1 MIVVRAMDRA
11 HIAGSAATKRKS
23 LSGGCKCTGAGT
35 CGARK
40 MTNQIEAEKR
50 LWCSVINVALSDAVS
65 RKNLESRNSS
75 INSRNN
81 QIQEARNWFMNK
93 SQDFNL
99 VVSFAGF
106 DPDVI
111 RSHALRLIRQAQAEE
126 MDSDNGA

>member
-1 MIVVRAMDRA
+1 
-11 HIAGSAATKRKS
+11 
-23 LSGGCKCTGAGT
+23 
-35 CGARK
+35 
-40 MTNQIEAEKR
+40 
-50 LWCSVINVALSDAVS
+50 VINVALSDAVS

-111 RSHALRLIRQAQAEE
+111 RSHALLLIRQAQAEE